1 MIGIAIT
8 VPTNMIMEI
17 IPKAIRACSDISDV
31 RLEYERWN
39 VLSKESIGVWSEIPC
54 FGN

>member
-1 MIGIAIT
+1 MGMAII

-17 IPKAIRACSDISDV
+17 MPRMIRVSSDTAV
-31 RLEYERWN
+31 MRLEYERWN